1 MVVYEIQRI
10 PKINYN
16 FEIRLKGD
24 TQVTKKGKNNTE
36 LFVFPGFI
44 GVLIFVIMPLIDVI
58 RRSFQLGGMGA
69 FVGIENYK
77 TVISNEAFQLAVEN
91 NFWFVVIS
99 VFFLMLI
106 SLIVSIEVHN
116 MKNNLIRF
124 AFLIPLTIPSNAMA
138 VVWKILF
145 SDAGIVNNILVKGL
159 HMEPICFFEGKNVF
173 VLFVG
178 TFVFKN
184 VGYNMLIWISG
195 LYAIPQ
201 EIYEAAKVDG
211 AGYFRSILY
220 ITLPNI
226 KRSAFIATIL
236 SMVNS
241 FKIFRELYLIA
252 GSYPDMNIYQLQ
264 HVFNNWFLK
273 LEVNK
278 LSAGAVLTAIVI
290 LVVILIIRIMILTEW
305 KEVFQHIRLEKWR
318 RTGMIRYKDRHC
330 VKSMEGAK
338 QCDEKED
345 I

>member
-1 MVVYEIQRI
+1 M
-10 PKINYN
+10 
-16 FEIRLKGD
+16 
-24 TQVTKKGKNNTE
+24 KNVNAE
-36 LFVFPGFI
+36 LFVLPGFI
-44 GVLIFVIMPLIDVI
+44 GVFIFVIMPLVDVI

-77 TVISNEAFQLAVEN
+77 TVISNEAFLLAVKN

-99 VFFLMLI
+99 VLLLMLI

-116 MKNNLIRF
+116 MKNSLIRF
-124 AFLIPLTIPSNAMA
+124 IFLIPLTIPSNAMA

-145 SDAGIVNNILVKGL
+145 ADAGIVNNILVNGL
-159 HMEPICFFEGKNVF
+159 HMGPICFFEGKNVF
-173 VLFVG
+173 ALFVG
-178 TFVFKN
+178 TFIFKN
-184 VGYNMLIWISG
+184 IGYNMLIWISG

-226 KRSAFIATIL
+226 KRSAFITTIL

-252 GSYPDMNIYQLQ
+252 GNYPDMNIYQLQ
-264 HVFNNWFLK
+264 HVFNNCFLK

-305 KEVFQHIRLEKWR
+305 KDVFQHIRLEKWR

-338 QCDEKED
+338 QYDEKEN